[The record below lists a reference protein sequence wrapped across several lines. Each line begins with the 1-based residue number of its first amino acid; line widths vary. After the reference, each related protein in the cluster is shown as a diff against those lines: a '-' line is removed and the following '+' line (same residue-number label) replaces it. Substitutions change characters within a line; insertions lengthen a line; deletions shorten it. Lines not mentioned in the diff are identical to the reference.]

1 MVIDYSSKKG
11 GFVKRFLRFFL
22 YLAGVILLMSGLNG
36 CVTTPTTPIPPTPP
50 TPTPPQLRYQP
61 VDWSALPGWSQDTL
75 ADAWPAWQMSC
86 RALLKR
92 EAERAVWAAPC
103 QAAETI
109 DSTRPDTV
117 RAFFETHFQAWQVF
131 SDNADGTTDR
141 GLITGYYE
149 PLLAGSRAADTR
161 YRYPLYPRPDDLL
174 TVELASLHPEL
185 EGKRVRGRLVGHKV
199 LPYLSRAEL
208 DRSGP
213 ILKTTPLYYVDDAM
227 DAFFLHIQGSGRL
240 QLPDGAIVRLGYADQ
255 NGHPYRAIGGVLAQ
269 RGDIAR
275 ENLSMQTIKAWGR
288 ANPNALPALL
298 DENPSYVF
306 FREVPPP
313 EPGTLDARIDG
324 PIGSLGVPLLA
335 QRAIAI
341 DRRFLPL
348 GAPFFLEAIDP
359 DTRAPIQRLTLA
371 QDTGGAI
378 RGAIRADFFCGTGK
392 EAGELAGKMR
402 ETGRLWLLWPVNQE
416 PGIRD

>member
-1 MVIDYSSKKG
+1 M
-11 GFVKRFLRFFL
+11 KRFLRFPL
-22 YLAGVILLMSGLNG
+22 YLAGVIVLMSGLSG
-36 CVTTPTTPIPPTPP
+36 CVTPPPSMPTATPAAPPTQP
-50 TPTPPQLRYQP
+50 TPSLPQLRYQH

-75 ADAWPAWQMSC
+75 AEVWPAWQMSC

-92 EAERAVWAAPC
+92 EAERAVWTAPC
-103 QAAETI
+103 QAAEAI
-109 DSTRPDTV
+109 DPNRPDAV
-117 RAFFETHFQAWQVF
+117 RTFFETHFQAWQIF
-131 SDNADGTTDR
+131 TDHTQGTTGR

-149 PLLAGSRAADTR
+149 PLLAGSPAPDAR
-161 YRYPLYPRPDDLL
+161 YRYPLYAPPDDLL

-185 EGKRVRGRLVGHKV
+185 EGKRVRGRLVGNKV
-199 LPYLSRAEL
+199 LPYFSRAEI
-208 DRSGP
+208 DRGSP
-213 ILKTTPLYYVDDAM
+213 TLKATPLYYVDDAM

-240 QLPDGAIVRLGYADQ
+240 QLPDGRIVRLGYADQ
-255 NGHPYRAIGGVLAQ
+255 NGHPYRAIGGILAQ

-288 ANPNALPALL
+288 AHPDALPALL

-324 PIGSLGVPLLA
+324 PIGALGVPLLA
-335 QRAIAI
+335 QRTIAI

-348 GAPFFLEAIDP
+348 GAPFFLDAVDP
-359 DTRAPIQRLTLA
+359 DSRTPIQRLTMA

-392 EAGELAGKMR
+392 EAGERAGKMR
-402 ETGRLWLLWPVNQE
+402 ETGRLWLLWPKGQKPENRNQN
-416 PGIRD
+416 

>member
-1 MVIDYSSKKG
+1 M
-11 GFVKRFLRFFL
+11 KRFLRFFL
-22 YLAGVILLMSGLNG
+22 YLAGGIALIGGLSG
-36 CVTTPTTPIPPTPP
+36 CVTTPTPSIPPTTPEAPP
-50 TPTPPQLRYQP
+50 TQPTPAPPPLRYQP
-61 VDWSALPGWSQDTL
+61 VAWSALPGWSQDTL

-92 EAERAVWAAPC
+92 ESERVVWTAPC
-103 QAAETI
+103 QAAETV
-109 DSTRPDTV
+109 DPNRPDAI
-117 RAFFETHFQAWQVF
+117 RAFFETHFQAWQILA
-131 SDNADGTTDR
+131 DNVDGTTTDR

-149 PLLAGSRAADTR
+149 PLLAGSHTQDTR

-174 TVELASLHPEL
+174 TVELASLYPEL
-185 EGKRVRGRLVGHKV
+185 EGKRVRGRLVGNKV
-199 LPYLSRAEL
+199 LPYFSRAEI
-208 DRSGP
+208 DRGNP
-213 ILKTTPLYYVDDAM
+213 ALKATPLFYVDDAM

-240 QLPDGAIVRLGYADQ
+240 QLPDGRVVRLGYADQ
-255 NGHPYRAIGGVLAQ
+255 NGHPYRAIGGVLMQ

-324 PIGSLGVPLLA
+324 PIGALGVPLLA
-335 QRAIAI
+335 QRTIAI
-341 DRRFLPL
+341 DRTLLPL
-348 GAPFFLEAIDP
+348 GAPFFLDAIDP
-359 DTRAPIQRLTLA
+359 DSRAPIQRLTMA

-392 EAGELAGKMR
+392 DAGERAGKMR
-402 ETGRLWLLWPVNQE
+402 ETGRLWLLWPKGQE
-416 PGIRD
+416 PEGRT